1 MTTPYATPSTCKPSP
16 VRVSSWGSLSTFSP
30 APPRNCALPGSNDQ
44 FGIQVDKLKAD
55 LVRQG
60 RKVQAL
66 VEASFD
72 SVFARDLA
80 AAQRV
85 SGMDEEIDR
94 DDVALEKAAV
104 ALLTEATGIG
114 NRLDSSQL
122 RWVLMIVKVNN
133 ELERIADV
141 GVAIAEDCRLFH
153 SASDLPPTFRVLANS
168 VVGIIRDCVS
178 SLDRL
183 DPELSRVVLLSE
195 EAVKAFKKAL
205 VSDMEKRLKTGG
217 IELDVLSALHD
228 VAMQC
233 VTAADHCTNIAEQV
247 MYTATGKIVRHME
260 GHWEEVKLEGQ

>member
-1 MTTPYATPSTCKPSP
+1 MPEST
-16 VRVSSWGSLSTFSP
+16 
-30 APPRNCALPGSNDQ
+30 DQ
-44 FGIQVDKLKAD
+44 FGLQVDRLKAD

-60 RKVQAL
+60 RRVQAL
-66 VEASFD
+66 VEASFE
-72 SVFARDLA
+72 SVFTRDLG
-80 AAQRV
+80 AAQRAIKL
-85 SGMDEEIDR
+85 DEEIDAV
-94 DDVALEKAAV
+94 DVALEKSAV
-104 ALLTEATGIG
+104 ALLAEATGIG
-114 NRLDSSQL
+114 NRLEASQL

-153 SASDLPPTFRVLANS
+153 NASDLPPTFRVLANS
-168 VVGIIRDCVS
+168 VVGVIRDSVS
-178 SLDRL
+178 ALDRV

-205 VSDMEKRLKTGG
+205 VAETEKRLQGG
-217 IELDVLSALHD
+217 GLQIDVSSALHD

-260 GHWEEVKLEGQ
+260 GRWEEVKLAEPMP

>member
-1 MTTPYATPSTCKPSP
+1 MAVT
-16 VRVSSWGSLSTFSP
+16 GDF
-30 APPRNCALPGSNDQ
+30 PRPKELRLPGSTDQ
-44 FGIQVDKLKAD
+44 FGIQVDRLKAD
-55 LVRQG
+55 LVKQG
-60 RKVQAL
+60 RRVQAV
-66 VEASFD
+66 VEASFE
-72 SVFARDLA
+72 SVFNRDLA
-80 AAQRV
+80 AAQQV
-85 SGMDEEIDR
+85 GKMDEEVDAV
-94 DDVALEKAAV
+94 DVALERSAV

-114 NRLDSSQL
+114 ARLDPSQL

-168 VVGIIRDCVS
+168 VLGIIRDSVS

-183 DPELSRVVLLSE
+183 DPDLARVVLLSE

-205 VSDMEKRLKTGG
+205 VAETEKRLQGGG
-217 IELDVLSALHD
+217 IQIDVSSALHD

-260 GHWEEVKLEGQ
+260 GRWEEVKLNDPAP